1 MRQPPPA
8 ILFLVTEDWY
18 FCLHRLPIARAARDA
33 GFRVMVATQVRDHG
47 GVLEGE
53 GFEVI
58 PMRWTRGSLNP
69 LHTLS
74 ELRQIIGI
82 YRKCRPD
89 LVHHVALRPSIY
101 GSIAAALTGVSPV
114 VNNLAGLG
122 LAFSSTG
129 VSAGLVRA
137 MVTTAFRL
145 LFGRPGNCTVV
156 ENSDDRAFL
165 INKVGLDAD
174 SVILIRGIGVD
185 TRRFAPTPER
195 LEGVPVVT
203 LVSRMLWPKGIG
215 ELVEAARILRE
226 RGVAV
231 KVRLVGMPDTTSRV
245 SVPEQQ
251 LAQWNAQGVV
261 EWLGHR
267 DDIPELWRTSTIA
280 VLPSYYR
287 EGVPRSLLE
296 AAACGR
302 AIVTTDM
309 PGCREIVQHGI
320 NGLLVPPRDARAI
333 AAAIEE
339 LVADPAMRQRM
350 GVAGRALVEKG
361 FSEEYIV
368 EQTLAVYQS
377 LVDDGV
383 ALALNR

>member
-1 MRQPPPA
+1 MRPTSRG

-33 GFRVMVATQVRDHG
+33 GFRIMVATQVRDHG
-47 GVLEGE
+47 EVLERE
-53 GFEVI
+53 GFQVI
-58 PMRWTRGSLNP
+58 PMCWTRGSLNP
-69 LHTLS
+69 LHTLA

-82 YRKCRPD
+82 YRKHRPD
-89 LVHHVALRPSIY
+89 LVHHVAVRPSIY

-122 LAFSSTG
+122 LAFSSG
-129 VSAGLVRA
+129 GAYARLVRA
-137 MVTTAFRL
+137 VVTTAFRL
-145 LFGRPGNCTVV
+145 LFGRPGNCTLV

-165 INKVGLDAD
+165 ITKAGLDAD
-174 SVILIRGIGVD
+174 SVILIRGVGVD
-185 TRRFAPTPER
+185 IRRFAPTPEH

-203 LVSRMLWPKGIG
+203 FVSRMLWPKGVG
-215 ELVEAARILRE
+215 ELVEAAHILCE
-226 RGVAV
+226 RGVVV

-245 SVPEQQ
+245 SVQEQQ
-251 LAQWNAQGVV
+251 LAQWNSEGVI
-261 EWLGHR
+261 EWLGYR
-267 DDIPELWRTSTIA
+267 DDIPELWRASNIA

-320 NGLLVPPRDARAI
+320 NGLLVPPRDSQAI
-333 AAAIEE
+333 ADAIQQ
-339 LVADPAMRQRM
+339 LVEDPATRQHM
-350 GVAGRALVEKG
+350 GAAGRVLVEEG
-361 FSEEYIV
+361 FSEEYTV
-368 EQTLAVYQS
+368 EQTLAVYRR
-377 LVDDGV
+377 LVEDR
-383 ALALNR
+383 AANAST